1 MDIIYCLFLAT
12 HERVNV
18 FLTRN
23 FCELHNNNPIYRY
36 NTAFASHNDYNGLCA
51 MKTDFIDLVT

>member
-18 FLTRN
+18 FLTGN
-23 FCELHNNNPIYRY
+23 FCKLHNNNLIYRY
-36 NTAFASHNDYNGLCA
+36 NTPFASHNDYN
-51 MKTDFIDLVT
+51 